1 MKRIGIIDYGAGNLH
16 SVRKAFNYLGAETE
30 ILEEAPDSISF
41 DSLVLPGVG
50 NFGPGMEELEKRGF
64 RPFLREW
71 LNADRP
77 FLGICLGMQ
86 FLFEKSEE
94 CPGEPGLGFLKGEIR
109 RFKDPSLRVPQIGWN
124 AVHPKEKGNPL
135 FKGIEDGSHF
145 YFVHS
150 YYCVPKDAS
159 VIGSTTSYELEYCS
173 SLWSGNAF
181 AVQFHPEKSQELGLI
196 MLRNFINI

>member
-1 MKRIGIIDYGAGNLH
+1 MIQYIADESHYKEVLSRVSKVRRSLWIGTADIKDLY
-16 SVRKAFNYLGAETE
+16 VE
-30 ILEEAPDSISF
+30 
-41 DSLVLPGVG
+41 
-50 NFGPGMEELEKRGF
+50 
-64 RPFLREW
+64 
-71 LNADRP
+71 DRP

-124 AVHPKEKGNPL
+124 AVHPKEKDNPL
-135 FKGIEDGSHF
+135 FKGISDGSHF

-150 YYCVPKDAS
+150 YYCVPLDAS
-159 VIGSTTSYELEYCS
+159 VTGSSTSYGLEYCS
-173 SLWSGNAF
+173 SLWAGNAF